1 MIRRTGAVLL
11 CLILLPLLSPGI
23 SAAAKQEGPDGGA
36 NGLKGMELAAEN
48 RDLRLYYHKDQ
59 ARIAVENRHTGKVWD
74 SALTDAAM
82 PEQATGIQIQ
92 EMKSLLS
99 FSHTPVSSF
108 SSRTSETCLESEEYQ
123 LEAEKRKDG
132 FAYEVFI
139 PTYDVS
145 FCLVFSLDEYGLRA
159 EIPTEG
165 IKESITSKEK
175 VRGFCEE
182 MNQLLENQEK
192 VFREEEEDAGIPG
205 SFKKNL
211 KEAQD
216 CLSEMSELLKDITD
230 PYGIGAKCELLSDQ
244 ADRIDELMLGS
255 AGKGGF
261 YPSILKSE
269 EITGDVKSRCRTQ
282 IKELKSEEV
291 KWKVQIAQM
300 KEIPAAAV
308 VSVELLPY
316 FGAAGDRDEGY
327 VLYPDGCGAMTCFKE
342 THGEFQS
349 FYQSDTYSS
358 LMPDIDW
365 EASKDFLGVGS
376 QPVPYFGIKKGEDA
390 FIAYVCSGQ
399 AMSEI
404 TYRPSGY
411 ILPVHRTAAGFTY
424 RQPVAT
430 SSTNGQW
437 QSADDTM
444 VFEEEAL
451 QYTAVVEYQFLYGEH
466 ADYSGMAAA
475 LRSYMEKEGVLCR
488 SDLIQEGRIPLTL
501 ELLGGYHEKI
511 LAFDHYI
518 AGTDVSEAKKMT
530 EAFPDIPILC
540 NYMGAFGEGYGAYPS
555 EYQLEPALGNTEELK
570 ELSEELK
577 RNGGQLFLGGS
588 QLLADYE
595 QRNYSEGELTI
606 GNRYQ
611 ILKSTDNPA
620 RFLLTPEAVKERL
633 EEKLLPALG
642 SYGNAGFHDSAMGSF
657 VYGDFG
663 GRHKVSR
670 LETAELWKEIFA
682 RIKETSGAAGADG
695 GGDYTFA
702 SVDWLRNVPDDVSG
716 YYYTDKAVPFYSML
730 VHGYKICTSTADN
743 QFYDEKAQTLRAI
756 EFGFTP
762 CFSLTE
768 KDVESSRQGVYTSV
782 FSAISNR
789 IERTYKQYEKALGD
803 VADARI
809 LRHESDGDIARVAYD
824 NGVEIILNYSGQTVN
839 LDGIQIGPESYVK
852 IVDGEAAED
861 GGKKEEE
868 QGKEAVEIKAQG
880 EQGGIPVYSPLV
892 TGLFV
897 LLFVSVV
904 LFGGISFFN
913 RHRP

>member
-11 CLILLPLLSPGI
+11 CLILLLILSPGT
-23 SAAAKQEGPDGGA
+23 SAAAKQEDPDGGA
-36 NGLKGMELAAEN
+36 GDLKGMELAAQN
-48 RDLRLYYHKDQ
+48 MDLRLYYHKNL

-74 SALTDAAM
+74 SAVTDNAM
-82 PEQATGIQIQ
+82 SEQATGIQIQ
-92 EMKSLLS
+92 EMKSLFS

-123 LEAEKRKDG
+123 LKAERRKDG
-132 FAYEVFI
+132 FAYEIFI

-145 FCLVFSLDEYGLRA
+145 FRLVFSLDKYGLRA

-165 IKESITSKEK
+165 IKESITSEKK

-182 MNQLLENQEK
+182 MGQLLENQKK
-192 VFREEEEDAGIPG
+192 VFREEEEDAGIPE

-216 CLSEMSELLKDITD
+216 CLSEMSEILKDIRA
-230 PYGIGAKCELLSDQ
+230 PYGIGAKCGLLSEQ

-269 EITGDVKSRCRTQ
+269 EITEDVKSRYRTQ
-282 IKELKSEEV
+282 TKALKSEEV
-291 KWKVQIAQM
+291 KWKVQIAKM

-316 FGAAGDRDEGY
+316 FGAADDRDEGY
-327 VLYPDGCGAMTCFKE
+327 VLYPDGCGALTCFKE
-342 THGEFQS
+342 NHGEFQS

-376 QPVPYFGIKKGEDA
+376 QFVPYFGIRKGEDA

-444 VFEEEAL
+444 VFEEEML
-451 QYTAVVEYQFLYGEH
+451 QYTAAVEYQFLHGEH

-475 LRSYMEKEGVLCR
+475 LRGYMEKEGILCR
-488 SDLIQEGRIPLTL
+488 SDLIRDGSIPLAL
-501 ELLGGYHEKI
+501 DLFGGYNEKL
-511 LAFDHYI
+511 LAFDNYMT
-518 AGTDVSEAKKMT
+518 GTDVSQAREIT
-530 EAFPDIPILC
+530 ENFPGIPVLC
-540 NYMGAFGEGYGAYPS
+540 NYIGAFSEGYGAYPS
-555 EYQLEPALGNTEELK
+555 EYQLEPALGNIEELK

-577 RNGGQLFLGGS
+577 RNGGHLFLDGS

-595 QRNYSEGELTI
+595 QRNYSEGELAI
-606 GNRYQ
+606 GNHYQ
-611 ILKSTDNPA
+611 ILKSTESHTQ
-620 RFLLTPEAVKERL
+620 FLLTPGAVKERL
-633 EEKLLPALG
+633 EEKLLPALE

-663 GRHKVSR
+663 SKHKISR
-670 LETAELWKEIFA
+670 LETVELWKEIFA

-716 YYYTDKAVPFYSML
+716 YYYTDKAVPFYPML
-730 VHGYKICTSTADN
+730 VHGYKICTSTSDN

-768 KDVESSRQGVYTSV
+768 KDVESSRKGVYTSV

-789 IERTYKQYEKALGD
+789 IEKTYKQYEEALGD
-803 VADARI
+803 VADAEI
-809 LRHESDGDIARVAYD
+809 LRHESDGNIARVSYD
-824 NGVEIILNYSGQTVN
+824 NGVEIILNYSKQTVN
-839 LDGIQIGPESYVK
+839 LDGVQIGPESYVK
-852 IVDGEAAED
+852 IVDGKAAED
-861 GGKKEEE
+861 GDKKEEE

-880 EQGGIPVYSPLV
+880 EQGRISVYSPLV

-913 RHRP
+913 RHRS